1 MSKAALFAINTTQQ
15 TLTGGGSVD
24 LGNPLHGFG
33 NTNCGCS
40 CGCGQKIVDVNG
52 NNLVIRA
59 TKDGGMYGIV
69 FNVAVT
75 ASAAGTVTLQ
85 AYQDGAVIGSAQPV
99 NIAAANDA
107 ESVTVAIGPR
117 VACGANSIITLVAT
131 TTAGNVI
138 IGGVNTLA
146 WKL

>member
-15 TLTGGGSVD
+15 TLSGGGSVN
-24 LGNPLHGFG
+24 LGNPVHGFG
-33 NTNCGCS
+33 QTCC
-40 CGCGQKIVDVNG
+40 QKIIDVSG
-52 NNLVIRA
+52 NNLTLR
-59 TKDGGMYGIV
+59 DGGMYGIIM
-69 FNVAVT
+69 NASVT
-75 ASAAGTVTLQ
+75 ASEAATVTLQ
-85 AYQDGAVIGSAQPV
+85 AFQDGVAIGSAQSV

-117 VACGANSIITLVAT
+117 VACNSSIITLVST

-138 IGGVNTLA
+138 INGVNTLA

>member
-24 LGNPLHGFG
+24 LGNPVHGFG
-33 NTNCGCS
+33 QVCC
-40 CGCGQKIVDVNG
+40 QKAIDVTG
-52 NNLVIRA
+52 NNLTLRES
-59 TKDGGMYGIV
+59 GMYGII

-75 ASAAGTVTLQ
+75 ASAAATVTLQ
-85 AYQDGAVIGSAQPV
+85 AYQDGAVIGSAQLV

-107 ESVTVAIGPR
+107 ESVTVVIGPR
-117 VACGANSIITLVAT
+117 VACNANSIITLVAT

>member
-24 LGNPLHGFG
+24 LGNPVHGFG
-33 NTNCGCS
+33 QTCC
-40 CGCGQKIVDVNG
+40 QKIIDVTG
-52 NNLVIRA
+52 NNLTLRES
-59 TKDGGMYGIV
+59 GMYGIV

-85 AYQDGAVIGSAQPV
+85 AYQDGAVVGSAQPV
-99 NIAAANDA
+99 NIAAENDT
-107 ESVTVAIGPR
+107 ESVTVVIGPR
-117 VACGANSIITLVAT
+117 VACNANSIITLVAT

>member
-24 LGNPLHGFG
+24 LGNPVHGFG
-33 NTNCGCS
+33 QTCC
-40 CGCGQKIVDVNG
+40 QKIIDVSG
-52 NNLVIRA
+52 NNLTLRE
-59 TKDGGMYGIV
+59 GGMYGIIM
-69 FNVAVT
+69 NVAVT
-75 ASAAGTVTLQ
+75 ASAAATVTLQ
-85 AYQDGAVIGSAQPV
+85 AFQDGVVIGSAQPV
-99 NIAAANDA
+99 NIAAENDA

-117 VACGANSIITLVAT
+117 VACNGSSIITLVAT
-131 TTAGNVI
+131 TDAGNVI